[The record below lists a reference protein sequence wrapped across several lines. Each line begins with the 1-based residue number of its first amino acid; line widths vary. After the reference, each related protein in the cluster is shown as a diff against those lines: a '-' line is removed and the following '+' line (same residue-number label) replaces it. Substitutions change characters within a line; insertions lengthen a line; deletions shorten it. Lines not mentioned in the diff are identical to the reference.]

1 MRQKRKN
8 FVLALTIYEGRY
20 PMNPKLKEKVSESL
34 SAVLPITAI
43 VLIVSLFVDFEISM
57 VMMFLV
63 GALMLIFGMG
73 FFQLGADMSMTPL
86 GEGIGA
92 QLSKSKSAWVMSFVA
107 FVMGVIITIS
117 EPDLQVL
124 AEQVSAIPNMV
135 LIMTVAV
142 GVGVFLA
149 LAVLRILFKINLS
162 TLLMVLYSLLI
173 VFSFFI
179 PKEFTAIAFDSGG
192 VTTGP
197 MTVPFIMAL
206 GVGLASARSDKD
218 ASDDEIRKSKQRNR
232 VYDPP

>member
-1 MRQKRKN
+1 MRRLYTK
-8 FVLALTIYEGRY
+8 AGT

-73 FFQLGADMSMTPL
+73 FFQLGAEM
-86 GEGIGA
+86 
-92 QLSKSKSAWVMSFVA
+92 
-107 FVMGVIITIS
+107 
-117 EPDLQVL
+117 
-124 AEQVSAIPNMV
+124 SAIPNMM

-149 LAVLRILFKINLS
+149 MAVLRILFKINLS

-173 VFSFFI
+173 VFSYFI

-192 VTTGP
+192 VASGP
-197 MTVPFIMAL
+197 MTSTFLLPLSAGACKDLGGNIMTEAFGVVSLVALTPLLPF
-206 GVGLASARSDKD
+206 R
-218 ASDDEIRKSKQRNR
+218 
-232 VYDPP
+232 